1 MRSTPEQQA
10 RAQIDRLLAAIAWR
24 VRAVLDLNIHA
35 ARGVAMAAIL
45 LMAAQFNS
53 LALADVHSG
62 VQPNAVGRGQSF
74 WLALTKDCIVP
85 AGESAAGLVREAIG
99 LLGSPDPIWRDDVGY
114 GVIVSCVY
122 QKKLLDAGQRREII
136 DTLTGNLRRGIGEV
150 GTDTV
155 LLRSFSALDLSILA
169 ALELQDPV
177 LDDAVYRRL
186 LDDALAYLAAERDLR
201 GIDPRVGWIHATA
214 HTADLLKFLAR
225 DPRFTP
231 ADQVRLLDAAW
242 LRMTAPGTP
251 VFTHAEDERLA
262 AALLS
267 VTRRPDFDPA
277 SLELWLSRF
286 VALEKSVWQQSP
298 PEATTLDAAQNA
310 RNLLRSLHL
319 LLVLPE
325 PDPTPGQR
333 AARKKV
339 VVTLQ
344 QIRR

>member
-1 MRSTPEQQA
+1 LPSTPEQHA
-10 RAQIDRLLAAIAWR
+10 RVAIDRLLAAVDWPVCR
-24 VRAVLDLNIHA
+24 VPDVSI
-35 ARGVAMAAIL
+35 RGAHRVVMTAIL
-45 LMAAQFNS
+45 LLAAQLNS
-53 LALADVHSG
+53 LALADVPAT
-62 VQPNAVGRGQSF
+62 VDPATAGRDRSF
-74 WLALTKDCIVP
+74 WLALTQDCTVP
-85 AGESAAGLVREAIG
+85 ADQTAAELVREAIG
-99 LLGSPDPIWRDDVGY
+99 LLGSPDPTWRDDVGY

-122 QKKLLDAGQRREII
+122 QKRLLDAGQRLEII
-136 DTLTGNLRRGIGEV
+136 DTLRGNLRRGIGEA

-155 LLRSFSALDLSILA
+155 LLRSFSALDLSILV

-177 LDDAVYRRL
+177 LDDSGYRRL

-242 LRMTAPGTP
+242 LRMTAPETP

-267 VTRRPDFDPA
+267 VTRRPDFDPV
-277 SLELWLSRF
+277 SLEPWLDRF
-286 VALEKSVWQQSP
+286 VALEKRVWQQSP
-298 PEATTLDAAQNA
+298 PEAAALDAAQNA

-319 LLVLPE
+319 LLALPK
-325 PDPTPGQR
+325 PDPTPGQLL
-333 AARKKV
+333 AREKML
-339 VVTLQ
+339 VTLQ

>member
-10 RAQIDRLLAAIAWR
+10 RAQIDRLLAAVGWQ
-24 VRAVLDLNIHA
+24 VCAVLDVNI
-35 ARGVAMAAIL
+35 RGAQRVVMTAIL
-45 LMAAQFNS
+45 LVAAQLNS
-53 LALADVHSG
+53 LVLADVPAG
-62 VQPNAVGRGQSF
+62 VDPTTAGRGQSF
-74 WLALTKDCIVP
+74 WLGLAEDCTVP
-85 AGESAAGLVREAIG
+85 AGESAVGLVREAIN

-122 QKKLLDAGQRREII
+122 QKRLLDAGQRREII
-136 DTLTGNLRRGIGEV
+136 DTLTGNLRRGIGEA

-177 LDDAVYRRL
+177 LDAAGYRRL
-186 LDDALAYLAAERDLR
+186 LNDALAYLAAERDLR

-267 VTRRPDFDPA
+267 VMRRPDFDAA
-277 SLELWLSRF
+277 SLEPWLERF
-286 VALEKSVWQQSP
+286 AALEKSVWQQSP
-298 PEATTLDAAQNA
+298 PEATALDAAQNA

-319 LLVLPE
+319 LLVLPK
-325 PDPTPGQR
+325 PDPTPDQLV
-333 AARKKV
+333 AREKV

>member
-1 MRSTPEQQA
+1 VPSTPEQQA
-10 RAQIDRLLAAIAWR
+10 RVKIDRLVSAAGWHVCGVSDA
-24 VRAVLDLNIHA
+24 NI
-35 ARGVAMAAIL
+35 RGASGVVMAAIL
-45 LMAAQFNS
+45 LLGAQLNS
-53 LALADVHSG
+53 LALADATSG
-62 VQPNAVGRGQSF
+62 VEPTAAARGQSF
-74 WLALTKDCIVP
+74 WLDLAKDCTVP
-85 AGESAAGLVREAIG
+85 AGETAAGLVREAIG
-99 LLGSPDPIWRDDVGY
+99 LLGSPDPVWRDDVGY

-136 DTLTGNLRRGIGEV
+136 DTLTGNLQRGIGEV
-150 GTDTV
+150 GTDVV

-177 LDDAVYRRL
+177 LDDAAYRRL
-186 LDDALAYLAAERDLR
+186 LDAALAYLADERDVR

-242 LRMTAPGTP
+242 IRMTAPGTR

-267 VTRRPDFDPA
+267 VARRPDFDPD
-277 SLELWLSRF
+277 SLEPWLERF
-286 VALEKSVWQQSP
+286 ITLEKSVWQQSP
-298 PEATTLDAAQNA
+298 PEATALDAAQNA

-319 LLVLPE
+319 LLASPK
-325 PDPTPGQR
+325 PDPTSGQLV
-333 AARKKV
+333 AREKALA
-339 VVTLQ
+339 TLQ

>member
-1 MRSTPEQQA
+1 VPSTPEQQA
-10 RAQIDRLLAAIAWR
+10 RVKIDRLVSAAGWHVCGVSVA
-24 VRAVLDLNIHA
+24 NI
-35 ARGVAMAAIL
+35 RGASGVVMAAIL
-45 LMAAQFNS
+45 LLGAQLNS
-53 LALADVHSG
+53 LALADATSG
-62 VQPNAVGRGQSF
+62 VEPTAAARGQSF
-74 WLALTKDCIVP
+74 WLDLAKDCTVP
-85 AGESAAGLVREAIG
+85 AGETAAGLVREAIG
-99 LLGSPDPIWRDDVGY
+99 LLGSPDPVWRDDVGY

-122 QKKLLDAGQRREII
+122 QKKRLDAGQRREII
-136 DTLTGNLRRGIGEV
+136 DTLTGNLQRGIGEV
-150 GTDTV
+150 GTDVV

-177 LDDAVYRRL
+177 LDDAAYRRL
-186 LDDALAYLAAERDLR
+186 LDAALAYLADERDVR

-242 LRMTAPGTP
+242 IRMTAPGTR

-267 VTRRPDFDPA
+267 VARRPDFDPD
-277 SLELWLSRF
+277 SLEPWLERF
-286 VALEKSVWQQSP
+286 ITLEKSVWQQSP
-298 PEATTLDAAQNA
+298 PETTALDAAQNA

-319 LLVLPE
+319 LLASPK
-325 PDPTPGQR
+325 PDPTSGQLV
-333 AARKKV
+333 AREKALA
-339 VVTLQ
+339 TLQ

>member
-10 RAQIDRLLAAIAWR
+10 RAQIERLLAAVGWQVGAALDVNIRGARR
-24 VRAVLDLNIHA
+24 VVMTAT
-35 ARGVAMAAIL
+35 L
-45 LMAAQFNS
+45 LVAAQLNS
-53 LALADVHSG
+53 LVLADVPAG
-62 VQPNAVGRGQSF
+62 VDPTTAGRGQSF
-74 WLALTKDCIVP
+74 WLALTKDCTVP

-99 LLGSPDPIWRDDVGY
+99 LLGSPDPVWRDDVGY

-122 QKKLLDAGQRREII
+122 QKKLLDAGQRREVI

-150 GTDTV
+150 GTDSV

-169 ALELQDPV
+169 ALEVQDPV
-177 LDDAVYRRL
+177 LDGDGYRRL

-231 ADQVRLLDAAW
+231 ADQARLLDAAW

-267 VTRRPDFDPA
+267 VARRPDFDPA
-277 SLELWLSRF
+277 SLEPWLERF
-286 VALEKSVWQQSP
+286 VALEKNVWQQSP
-298 PEATTLDAAQNA
+298 PEPTALDAAQNA

-319 LLVLPE
+319 LLVLPK

-333 AARKKV
+333 VAREKV

>member
-1 MRSTPEQQA
+1 VRSTPEQQA
-10 RAQIDRLLAAIAWR
+10 RAQIDRLLAAVGR
-24 VRAVLDLNIHA
+24 QVCAVLDVNI
-35 ARGVAMAAIL
+35 RGAHGVVMTAIL
-45 LMAAQFNS
+45 LVAAQLNS
-53 LALADVHSG
+53 LALADVHSS
-62 VQPNAVGRGQSF
+62 VEPTTDGRGQPF
-74 WLALTKDCIVP
+74 WLALAKDCTVP
-85 AGESAAGLVREAIG
+85 AGETAAGLVREAIG
-99 LLGSPDPIWRDDVGY
+99 LLGSPDPTWRDDVGY
-114 GVIVSCVY
+114 GVIASCVY
-122 QKKLLDAGQRREII
+122 QKKLLDAGQRREIV
-136 DTLTGNLRRGIGEV
+136 DTLTGNLRRGIGEA

-177 LDDAVYRRL
+177 LDDAGYRRL

-201 GIDPRVGWIHATA
+201 GIDPQVGWVHATA
-214 HTADLLKFLAR
+214 HAADLLKFLAR

-277 SLELWLSRF
+277 SLDPWLETF
-286 VALEKSVWQQSP
+286 VALEKRVWQQSP
-298 PEATTLDAAQNA
+298 PEATSLDAAQNA

-319 LLVLPE
+319 LLAMPKPDQTPDQLVAREKVL
-325 PDPTPGQR
+325 
-333 AARKKV
+333 A
-339 VVTLQ
+339 TLQ

>member
-10 RAQIDRLLAAIAWR
+10 RAQIDRLLAAVGWQ
-24 VRAVLDLNIHA
+24 VCAVLDVNI
-35 ARGVAMAAIL
+35 RGAQRVVMTAIL
-45 LMAAQFNS
+45 LVAAQLNS
-53 LALADVHSG
+53 LALADANSSIE
-62 VQPNAVGRGQSF
+62 PNAVARSQSF
-74 WLALTKDCIVP
+74 WLALAEDCTVP
-85 AGESAAGLVREAIG
+85 AGETAADLVREAIN

-122 QKKLLDAGQRREII
+122 QKRLLDAGQRREII
-136 DTLTGNLRRGIGEV
+136 DTLTGNLRRGIGEA

-177 LDDAVYRRL
+177 LDDSGYRRL

-267 VTRRPDFDPA
+267 VMRRPDFGAA
-277 SLELWLSRF
+277 SLEPWLERF
-286 VALEKSVWQQSP
+286 AALEKSVWQQSP
-298 PEATTLDAAQNA
+298 PEATALDAAQNA

-319 LLVLPE
+319 LLVLPK
-325 PDPTPGQR
+325 PDPTPDQLV
-333 AARKKV
+333 AREKV